1 VCWYTRLWAGP
12 GKVAYPCGT
21 DGEIRGHRLG
31 PDIKLKTLSSLTGL
45 GKREAVRANDHH
57 RILRMGIGD

>member
-1 VCWYTRLWAGP
+1 MLVYASLGGP
-12 GKVAYPCGT
+12 GKGCIPVRHGWRDTRPSSRPRHQA
-21 DGEIRGHRLG
+21 
-31 PDIKLKTLSSLTGL
+31 KTLSSLTGL